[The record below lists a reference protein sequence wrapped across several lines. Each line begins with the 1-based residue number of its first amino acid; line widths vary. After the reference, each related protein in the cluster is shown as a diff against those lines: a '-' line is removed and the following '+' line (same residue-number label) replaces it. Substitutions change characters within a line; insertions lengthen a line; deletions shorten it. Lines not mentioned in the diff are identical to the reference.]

1 MRLPEDTPVRK
12 AMVEYD
18 RPLKMAR
25 SAPKFTWNKKIENH
39 VSILIWKLAVHYK
52 EHTIPKK
59 KTSYG
64 PPWFQRS
71 QAAETLE

>member
-25 SAPKFTWNKKIENH
+25 SAPKFTWNKNIENDL
-39 VSILIWKLAVHYK
+39 SQLCFD
-52 EHTIPKK
+52 KK
-59 KTSYG
+59 AL
-64 PPWFQRS
+64 QRLLRTGS
-71 QAAETLE
+71 GGEP